1 MHNENELLPRL
12 IPLPM
17 IRRIVVI
24 DIDQGLLVNPSHMK
38 KRTIVNTDAKAPF
51 TEDWEMMQ

>member
-38 KRTIVNTDAKAPF
+38 KSTTVNTEARAQL
-51 TEDWEMMQ
+51 TEDWEMMR